1 MPLGV
6 EPSQQISIH
15 ALREEGDAGVYH
27 AETKRRRFLSTPS
40 ARRATLIQRH
50 RGAVFQISIHALR
63 EEGDIAS
70 TAVCAST
77 EEFLSTPS
85 ARRATPVQSL
95 FLLCRADFYPRPPR
109 GGRPQG
115 LRLISRLHVIS
126 IHALREEGDGICP
139 SCGRR
144 NRNFYPRPP
153 RGGRRE
159 EVAFVHRG
167 KQDFYPRPPRG
178 GRPTA
183 AFSMTTMSRFLST
196 PSARRATGGVLYSA
210 ILHMISIHA
219 LREEGDFWHSL
230 DPRS

>member
-109 GGRPQG
+109 GGRPAD
-115 LRLISRLHVIS
+115 LH
-126 IHALREEGDGICP
+126 G
-139 SCGRR
+139 
-144 NRNFYPRPP
+144 
-153 RGGRRE
+153 
-159 EVAFVHRG
+159 
-167 KQDFYPRPPRG
+167 
-178 GRPTA
+178 
-183 AFSMTTMSRFLST
+183 
-196 PSARRATGGVLYSA
+196 
-210 ILHMISIHA
+210 
-219 LREEGDFWHSL
+219 
-230 DPRS
+230 